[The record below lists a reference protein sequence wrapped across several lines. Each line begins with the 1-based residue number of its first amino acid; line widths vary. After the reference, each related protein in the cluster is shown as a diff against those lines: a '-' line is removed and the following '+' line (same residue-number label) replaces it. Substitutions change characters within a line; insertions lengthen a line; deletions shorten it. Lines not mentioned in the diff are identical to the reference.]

1 MYQDVILSSQDD
13 EDWLKAY
20 DRELEGK
27 ADADVTWEDKVL
39 WYKGMLWVPDSV
51 DLRKMILQEEHDPK
65 VAGHKGQE
73 KTIELGW
80 RNFYWPQIDRWIED
94 YIR

>member
-27 ADADVTWEDKVL
+27 ADADVT
-39 WYKGMLWVPDSV
+39 
-51 DLRKMILQEEHDPK
+51 
-65 VAGHKGQE
+65 
-73 KTIELGW
+73 
-80 RNFYWPQIDRWIED
+80 
-94 YIR
+94 